1 MIGDVIYSLLSND
14 ATVSGIVGVKIFP
27 SIALQEIAL
36 PYIVYEESNNQ
47 PTNTKDGK
55 SELDVVSY
63 DIEIYAENPSDL
75 SSLSYAVRNC
85 LDRYTGI
92 IGGKRIDSV
101 KYVSENSGYS
111 LEDRVYL
118 RVHNY
123 DFRYF
128 PLVQTLRQP
137 TNLVATGNTSD
148 ITLTWVDNATGES
161 GYKVYRGTSLYDLD
175 LLATIAANLQTYV
188 DSTPLANTIYYYYVV
203 PYSSLG
209 NGYASNVVAQ
219 KLGNVT
225 EITFTFDNNLIAVVD
240 TSPYNID
247 CDTPI
252 QVVIISGIGE
262 DDGTYPQTGDFN
274 SKPIYNFGVTSVYYT
289 GTQWVIVGHDIELAE
304 EGDED
309 YPWLATWNT
318 ATVTQGTISDYC
330 GGDVCADATVNVNG
344 NLFDTVVSGGTLDV
358 PVEYEN
364 GTPVGTIVSGVVQVP
379 NPIVPSGIAY
389 IRPQPTGQPSTVTGD
404 ESWIY
409 ANDPFSPPPANPIH
423 VAELADFFTLK
434 NNNVFGNTDRFTA
447 LDGTQSYVNN
457 YMICNH
463 MGIGV
468 YTAIQGAATFLEALA
483 AAESSTL
490 LGYTNWHVTPIATLF
505 KLANL
510 SENVRPLAYAPL
522 SRNVNTTILTSTH
535 DERNALNA
543 FNLSNALGNLILTG
557 AKSSTTFFYYL
568 YRNHY

>member
-101 KYVSENSGYS
+101 KYVSENTGYS

-137 TNLVATGNTSD
+137 TSLVATGNTSD
-148 ITLTWVDNATGES
+148 ITLTWVDNATGET

-188 DSTPLANTIYYYYVV
+188 DSTPLANTVYYYYVV

-219 KLGNVT
+219 KLGNIT

-247 CDTPI
+247 CSTYLNMAIVSDNVDVNGNWVEGATVNGKPSFSLSGNNLYYNGSEWEFDFPPP
-252 QVVIISGIGE
+252 SGIQATAGNE
-262 DDGTYPQTGDFN
+262 
-274 SKPIYNFGVTSVYYT
+274 
-289 GTQWVIVGHDIELAE
+289 A
-304 EGDED
+304 
-309 YPWLATWNT
+309 YPWLATWSGVTVVEGTIENYCSEPCAA
-318 ATVTQGTISDYC
+318 ATVENS
-330 GGDVCADATVNVNG
+330 DATYT
-344 NLFDTVVSGGTLDV
+344 DTVASGGTLVLPDTT
-358 PVEYEN
+358 YN
-364 GTPVGTIVSGVVQVP
+364 
-379 NPIVPSGIAY
+379 
-389 IRPQPTGQPSTVTGD
+389 
-404 ESWIY
+404 IY
-409 ANDPFSPPPANPIH
+409 
-423 VAELADFFTLK
+423 
-434 NNNVFGNTDRFTA
+434 
-447 LDGTQSYVNN
+447 LDGVFDQSVS
-457 YMICNH
+457 
-463 MGIGV
+463 
-468 YTAIQGAATFLEALA
+468 LP
-483 AAESSTL
+483 TL
-490 LGYTNWHVTPIATLF
+490 GNDNLTITLVTP
-505 KLANL
+505 
-510 SENVRPLAYAPL
+510 
-522 SRNVNTTILTSTH
+522 
-535 DERNALNA
+535 
-543 FNLSNALGNLILTG
+543 
-557 AKSSTTFFYYL
+557 
-568 YRNHY
+568 

>member
-92 IGGKRIDSV
+92 IGGKRIDSI
-101 KYVSENSGYS
+101 KYVSENTGYS

-137 TNLVATGNTSD
+137 TNLAATGNTSD
-148 ITLTWVDNATGES
+148 ITLTWVDNATGET

-219 KLGNVT
+219 KLGSGPCAAAT
-225 EITFTFDNNLIAVVD
+225 YTIKDSAATTLYSGSIASGDDLQQTITD
-240 TSPYNID
+240 S
-247 CDTPI
+247 
-252 QVVIISGIGE
+252 
-262 DDGTYPQTGDFN
+262 
-274 SKPIYNFGVTSVYYT
+274 
-289 GTQWVIVGHDIELAE
+289 
-304 EGDED
+304 
-309 YPWLATWNT
+309 
-318 ATVTQGTISDYC
+318 
-330 GGDVCADATVNVNG
+330 TVNVRKSDNVLISAVAVEAQG
-344 NLFDTVVSGGTLDV
+344 TDNYLVSDSTVNIRKSDNVLITAVTVKATDTANQQVSDSAVTVNSSAYANVKATDGLNVTVAYADSLA
-358 PVEYEN
+358 
-364 GTPVGTIVSGVVQVP
+364 VGTIIGSDVIIPDNRFNAASPIKTGQTTSYGDDDDGALERGSGVDFLTLSFT
-379 NPIVPSGIAY
+379 NPFD
-389 IRPQPTGQPSTVTGD
+389 T
-404 ESWIY
+404 
-409 ANDPFSPPPANPIH
+409 
-423 VAELADFFTLK
+423 
-434 NNNVFGNTDRFTA
+434 TDRFTDSA
-447 LDGTQSYVNN
+447 GGQTYTNGEAYDWANADYVNRLVPIW
-457 YMICNH
+457 YL
-463 MGIGV
+463 
-468 YTAIQGAATFLEALA
+468 TPQTAATWANAMTAQPYTVNSQSWYIPNVQEAYTLMNMGVA
-483 AAESSTL
+483 SSRL
-490 LGYTNWHVTPIATLF
+490 NF
-505 KLANL
+505 
-510 SENVRPLAYAPL
+510 APF
-522 SRNVNTTILTSTH
+522 SLTSSVSGNGFWTSTTNR
-535 DERNALNA
+535 DSTTSA
-543 FNLSNALGNLILTG
+543 FRIAVDVALGVTSTGLGITNL
-557 AKSSTTFFYYL
+557 AKTTSTNFLLIRYASF
-568 YRNHY
+568 